1 VDGPAEVS
9 VPGLVGPGDHGL
21 LDQLAGAER
30 AVADLGCG
38 DGKRALRLATADPA
52 AVAVGVDAET
62 TRLDRTLA
70 TARRRRLSNLFFL
83 TWSLDRPLP
92 ALAGKFTNVS
102 VIMPWGSLLDG
113 VLGTDEQ
120 VLVNVL
126 TLGRQSADLDMV
138 INCRPWTAPDALDKK
153 LASTPEPTEERLAA
167 MRRQYSACGWQ
178 LGVPSWLTDDEAR
191 ALGSS
196 WASRVVSA
204 RASRLLQLQARRC

>member
-1 VDGPAEVS
+1 M
-9 VPGLVGPGDHGL
+9 PGLVGPDDDEL
-21 LDQLAGAER
+21 LDRLAGADR

-52 AVAVGVDAET
+52 AVVVGVDAEM

-83 TWSLDRPLP
+83 AWSLDRPQP
-92 ALAGKFTNVS
+92 AFAGTFATVS

-113 VLGTDEQ
+113 VLGADQQ
-120 VLVNVL
+120 VLGNVL
-126 TLGRQSADLDMV
+126 ALGSEGAQLDVV
-138 INCRPWTAPDALDKK
+138 INCRPWAAPAALDKK

-167 MRRQYSACGWQ
+167 MRRQYAAVGWRM
-178 LGVPSWLTDDEAR
+178 GPPAWLTDEEAR
-191 ALGSS
+191 SLGSS

-204 RASRLLQLQARRC
+204 RASRLLQLKAQRC